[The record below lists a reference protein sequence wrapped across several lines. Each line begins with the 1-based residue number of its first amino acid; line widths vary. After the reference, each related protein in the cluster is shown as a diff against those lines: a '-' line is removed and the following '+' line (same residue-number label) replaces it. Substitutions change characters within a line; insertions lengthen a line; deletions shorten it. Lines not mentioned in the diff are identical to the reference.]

1 MSHHR
6 LLAVLVIP
14 FVLNACGGGGKG
26 DDDDD
31 NKGPNTAPVAAFT
44 VSALTVSAGEALVF
58 DASGSTDADGDDLT
72 YSWSFGATGRG
83 GTQRIAHV
91 FSVAGD
97 QPVTLTVSDGRDK
110 HQVTQT
116 VTVTSGAAP
125 VGSAVTKV
133 RVITP
138 SLQPIEG
145 ATVRLV
151 GGASATTDTTGNATL
166 AIGTGVRQIIR
177 VEAPGFARRTH
188 VALLK
193 DAATAGYLEI
203 VMQSLGAARSLADA
217 GAGGSIEVD
226 TGAKVTVAGRAL
238 VGAAGTPVTGAV
250 DVYVA
255 PVDVTTRPRAFPG
268 EFAGRNPDGQST
280 GIASYGTVDFNFMKD
295 GEKLDLAP
303 GATATIEIPVFPA
316 LDLDGNPVGVGK
328 IIPLW
333 SLDEES
339 GQWIREG
346 EGALVASA
354 SSPTGFVQRATVG
367 HFSWWNC
374 DDEIGPTDDADVGC
388 CLDTDDDG
396 DCDDPSPCFLSGRT
410 CADASCDDDSYNVP
424 LFGPS
429 TSVDADD
436 SERLLIPLQMHLAIE
451 AFGPD
456 GLTRGR
462 YISAAGS
469 AVPQS
474 IQIVLTPFIAPPPD
488 DEPILL
494 PFDFTT
500 ATEATPTVYEADL
513 EAGTSLYVGAS
524 RGGGSNVTGR
534 VRLLSPSAEEL
545 ENKTFNATAGAFI
558 EAIPVSG
565 RYQIEVSGIAPTP
578 EGTYRLIVRVVGND
592 MSVVSVTPAN
602 GATVDPPSAITV
614 TFSRPP
620 KVSTVNASTFNLI
633 GPAGEVAPVSN
644 GITVSGVTATF
655 IAPSFGPAMTYTVQL
670 TTGITDDVNN
680 ALVAPFE
687 STFTTTDVPL
697 AFGQVLD
704 ISRMD
709 TAASDDGTAMIVGQ
723 SGQRVVYS
731 RYAPGAGWSSP
742 AEVPGPGT
750 GFYLDPA
757 VAMTTGGKALVTY
770 YWSTNGNSPYS
781 AYATTYTPGVGF
793 SAAVATPVNT
803 TEGGPS
809 VGNDNALALDG
820 QGRALRFW
828 AAAGVSSCWYSWFN
842 GTTWSDAAQ
851 ADDGQFCGTGNGR
864 AVLNANGIGGIMWRN
879 NFNAIVRR
887 FDAATGEFGPVV
899 DLGNNQSGSREL
911 HVDDAGNLYAIRAD
925 GSLNAHITRL
935 PYDTENETNYTFQID
950 GAWNTSNCPPTMAVT
965 PSGKTA
971 FFFCKSQAV
980 PYVQTWDGDPSHA
993 RDPAVQLST
1002 TSAARRAR
1010 LANTNEDFVLVHS
1023 LNAVGTVY
1031 RRLSTGNV
1039 WETTDTAVPGLEVV
1053 IDSDRLVAA
1062 DHGTTAVYVQGD
1074 GFAGRVR

>member
-1 MSHHR
+1 MSHR
-6 LLAVLVIP
+6 RALSLLVLP
-14 FVLNACGGGGKG
+14 LVLGACGGGKKDG
-26 DDDDD
+26 DD
-31 NKGPNTAPVAAFT
+31 PNAAPVASFT
-44 VSALTVSAGEALVF
+44 ASAMTVVAGEALVF
-58 DASGSTDADGDDLT
+58 DASGSTDADGDELT
-72 YSWSFGATGRG
+72 YSWSFGASGRG
-83 GTQRIAHV
+83 GTRRIAHV
-91 FSVAGD
+91 FSTTGD
-97 QPVTLTVSDGRDK
+97 QPVTLTVSDGRDT

-116 VTVTSGAAP
+116 ITVTQGPAA
-125 VGSAVTKV
+125 VGSAATSV

-151 GGASATTDTTGNATL
+151 GGASATTDAAGSATL
-166 AIGTGVRQIIR
+166 AVGTGVRQIIR
-177 VEAPGFARRTH
+177 VEAPGFTRRTH
-188 VALLK
+188 VAQLK
-193 DAATAGYLEI
+193 DTATAGYLEV
-203 VMQSLGAARSLADA
+203 VMQPLGAARSLADA
-217 GAGGSIEVD
+217 GAGGSVEVD
-226 TGAKVTVAGRAL
+226 TGAKVTLGARAL

-255 PVDVTTRPRAFPG
+255 PVDVTKRPRAFPG
-268 EFAGRNPDGQST
+268 EFAGRGTDGQTT

-303 GATATIEIPVFPA
+303 GATAIIEIPVFPT
-316 LDLDGNPVGVGK
+316 LDLDGNPVNVGK
-328 IIPLW
+328 VIPLW
-333 SLDEES
+333 ALDEES

-346 EGALVASA
+346 EGEIVASA

-374 DDEIGPTDDADVGC
+374 DDVIGPTEDADVGC

-396 DCDDPSPCFLSGRT
+396 DCDDPSPCFISGRT

-436 SERLLIPLQMHLAIE
+436 YERLLIPIQMHLAIE

-462 YISAAGS
+462 YISAAGG

-474 IQIVLTPFIAPPPD
+474 IQIVLAPFIAPPPD

-500 ATEATPTVYEADL
+500 ATEAEPTVYEADL
-513 EAGTSLYVGAS
+513 EGGTSLYVSAS
-524 RGGGSNVTGR
+524 RGGGSNLTGR

-565 RYQIEVSGIAPTP
+565 RYQIEVSGISPTP
-578 EGTYRLIVRVVGND
+578 AGTYRLLVRVVGND

-602 GATVDPPSAITV
+602 GSTVDPPSAITV

-620 KVSTVNASTFNLI
+620 KASSVNATTFNVI
-633 GPAGEVAPVSN
+633 GPTGEVAPVTN
-644 GITVSGVTATF
+644 GITVNGVTATF
-655 IAPSFGPAMTYTVQL
+655 VAPSFGPAMTYTVQL
-670 TTGITDDVNN
+670 TTGIMDEVNN
-680 ALVAPFE
+680 PLVSAFE
-687 STFTTTDVPL
+687 SSFVTNDVPL

-704 ISRMD
+704 ITRMD
-709 TAASDDGTAMIVGQ
+709 VAASDDGTVIIVGQ
-723 SGQRVVYS
+723 AGQRVVYA
-731 RYAPGAGWSSP
+731 RYAPGAGWSVP
-742 AEVPGPGT
+742 TEVPGPGT

-757 VAMTTGGKALVTY
+757 VAMTTGGKGLVTY
-770 YWSTNGNSPYS
+770 YWSTNGGQPYS
-781 AYATTYTPGVGF
+781 AYATAYTPGEGF
-793 SAAVATPVNT
+793 SAAVAIPVNT

-809 VGNDNALALDG
+809 VGNDHVLALDA

-828 AAAGVSSCWYSWFN
+828 GAASVNSCWYSWFN

-851 ADDGQFCGTGNGR
+851 ADDGQFCATGNAS
-864 AVLNANGIGGIMWRN
+864 AVLNANGLGGVLWRN
-879 NFNAIVRR
+879 NYNAIVRR
-887 FDAATGEFGPVV
+887 FDAATGAFGPVI
-899 DLGNNQSGSREL
+899 DLGNNQSGKREL
-911 HVDDAGNLYAIRAD
+911 YVDDAGNLFALRAD
-925 GSLNAHITRL
+925 GSLNAHVTRL
-935 PYDTENETNYTFQID
+935 PYDTESESTYGFQIE

-971 FFFCKSQAV
+971 FFFCKATAV

-993 RDPAVQLST
+993 RDAAVQLDA

-1010 LANTNEDFVLVHS
+1010 LVNTNEDFVLVHS
-1023 LNAVGTVY
+1023 LNSFGTVY
-1031 RRLSTGNV
+1031 RRIATGNV
-1039 WETTDTAVPGLEVV
+1039 WETSDTVVPGLA
-1053 IDSDRLVAA
+1053 IVADNDA
-1062 DHGTTAVYVQGD
+1062 MVGIDHGSTAVYVTSD
-1074 GFAGRVR
+1074 GYAGRVR